1 MMRNTKLSELARRK
15 GKLLS
20 PWVDQL
26 GDVLTPT
33 SWSIDRLP
41 EYLWLALIL
50 DNYCRI
56 DGFNHCISIIKKIQA
71 IDQNFDSAKLSYIL
85 SKDDSSRNEIF
96 DIIISEVGATVLAP
110 LTSVIDYD
118 YDCLFYKRFY
128 NPGLDYN
135 KRIRIIE
142 SVTRKFNDPG
152 SNDTTDLK
160 YIAIIPKILSGRFCL
175 HNDSPAV
182 DAVLHYGNTAH
193 DEDIMRIYRPAIRSL
208 EGLIDPSDEQESE
221 WVSHF
226 WNVTARVTDCKL
238 FSIKFGKEDSEM
250 DYFLFIEKT
259 KEAINYLNIKYKQN
273 TVTDDAYS
281 VLTGSLTYAFKLF
294 SEVIEH
300 DLGNT
305 IIGRQ
310 SSRIIV
316 EILIMMKYLASKE
329 EEKPSIWTEYK
340 AYGIGKYKL
349 ILMKL
354 REGMGVDAQHISEKL
369 LDLLV
374 NEPQIEEFTDID
386 LRYFDNVKIREKAIE
401 VGEKNLYDVAYDYD
415 SSYAHG
421 LWGSVRESS
430 MLSCDNVFHHFR
442 PVLDATLAQ
451 ELPDVTADCFNNL
464 VKIVSLVNERYS
476 FPDWYISFLGETHVQ
491 V

>member
-50 DNYCRI
+50 YSYCRT
-56 DGFNHCISIIKKIQA
+56 DGINCCVNILKKIHA
-71 IDQNFDSAKLSYIL
+71 IDPNFDSAKLSYIL
-85 SKDDSSRNEIF
+85 SKDNSTRSEIL
-96 DIIISEVGATVLAP
+96 DIITSEVDSTVLAP

-118 YDCLFYKRFY
+118 YDCLFFKRFY
-128 NPGLDYN
+128 IPGLEYN
-135 KRIRIIE
+135 KRISIIE
-142 SVTRKFNDPG
+142 NVTRKYNDPD

-160 YIAIIPKILSGRFCL
+160 YIAIIPKFLSGRIHL
-175 HNDSPAV
+175 PNDSPTV

-193 DEDIMRIYRPAIRSL
+193 DEEIMRIYRPAIRSL
-208 EGLIDPSDEQESE
+208 EGVIDLPNEQVNE

-226 WNVTARVTDCKL
+226 WNATARVTACKL
-238 FSIKFGKEDSEM
+238 FSIKFGKEDTEM
-250 DYFLFIEKT
+250 AYSLFIEKT
-259 KEAINYLNIKYKQN
+259 KEALDYLNIKHKQN

-281 VLTGSLTYAFKLF
+281 VLTGSLIYAFKLF
-294 SEVIEH
+294 TEVIEH

-354 REGMGVDAQHISEKL
+354 REGMGVDAQHVSEKL
-369 LDLLV
+369 LNLLV

-421 LWGSVRESS
+421 LWGSIRESS
-430 MLSCDNVFHHFR
+430 MLSCDNIFHHFR
-442 PVLDATLAQ
+442 PVPDATLTQ

-464 VKIVSLVNERYS
+464 LKIVFLVNERYS
-476 FPDWYISFLGETHVQ
+476 FPEWYISFLGEIHVQ
-491 V
+491 I

>member
-1 MMRNTKLSELARRK
+1 MMRNTKLSELDRQK

-20 PWVDQL
+20 PWVAKL

-33 SWSIDRLP
+33 SWSLDRLP

-50 DNYCRI
+50 DNHSRT
-56 DGFNHCISIIKKIQA
+56 DGLKCCVSIIKKIRSF
-71 IDQNFDSAKLSYIL
+71 DSNFDSAKLSFIL
-85 SKDDSSRNEIF
+85 SKDDSSKSKIF
-96 DIIISEVGATVLAP
+96 DIITSEVDSAVLAP
-110 LTSVIDYD
+110 LTSVINYD
-118 YDCLFYKRFY
+118 YDCLFYKHFY
-128 NPGLDYN
+128 SPGLDYN
-135 KRIRIIE
+135 KRISVLE
-142 SVTRKFNDPG
+142 SVTRKYYEPD

-160 YIAIIPKILSGRFCL
+160 YIAIIPKILSGRLCL
-175 HNDSPAV
+175 TKDSPAA
-182 DAVLHYGNTAH
+182 DAVLNYGNTSH
-193 DEDIMRIYRPAIRSL
+193 DKEIMRMYRPTIRSL
-208 EGLIDPSDEQESE
+208 EGAIDFSNEQINE
-221 WVSHF
+221 WVNHF
-226 WNVTARVTDCKL
+226 WNVTAHVTDCKL
-238 FSIKFGKEDSEM
+238 FSIKIDQKGNEM
-250 DYFLFIEKT
+250 DYCLFIEKT

-273 TVTDDAYS
+273 TVTEDAYS
-281 VLTGSLTYAFKLF
+281 VLTGSLIYAFKIF

-310 SSRIIV
+310 SSRIIA
-316 EILIMMKYLASKE
+316 EILIMMKYLVSKE

-354 REGMGVDAQHISEKL
+354 REGIGVDTHHVSKEL

-374 NEPQIEEFTDID
+374 NEPQMEEFTDID
-386 LRYFDNVKIREKAIE
+386 LRYFDNEKIRDKAIK
-401 VGEKNLYDVAYDYD
+401 VDEKNLYDVAYDYD

-430 MLSCDNVFHHFR
+430 MLPCDNVFHHFR
-442 PVLDATLAQ
+442 PVPDASLTQ
-451 ELPDVTADCFNNL
+451 KLPDVTVDCFNNL

-476 FPDWYISFLGETHVQ
+476 FPEWYISFLGEIHVQ
-491 V
+491 I